1 MTSPE
6 KFPKRSFTIAIYT
19 FLFIIKFSKL
29 VKETDQTTP
38 VGTDDLV
45 ASLAAVA
52 EELAGA
58 GVIVEVER
66 T

>member
-1 MTSPE
+1 ML
-6 KFPKRSFTIAIYT
+6 FRSKESDAPVAIAND
-19 FLFIIKFSKL
+19 
-29 VKETDQTTP
+29 E
-38 VGTDDLV
+38 LV

-66 T
+66 A

>member
-1 MTSPE
+1 MAKIHE
-6 KFPKRSFTIAIYT
+6 EI
-19 FLFIIKFSKL
+19 LIIKFSKL

-58 GVIVEVER
+58 GVIVEVESA
-66 T
+66 